1 MYDEKEAIY
10 ALNEA
15 NCSCLPRDLSET
27 NHLKFPKT
35 EHNDNYFITNQS
47 LGTDNL
53 LFWRAVRSGD
63 WHCFVPP
70 YNKRSCAWLLY
81 SVINE

>member
-35 EHNDNYFITNQS
+35 EHNDNYFITNES

-53 LFWRAVRSGD
+53 LF
-63 WHCFVPP
+63 
-70 YNKRSCAWLLY
+70 
-81 SVINE
+81 